1 MVNLGPLLSLSI
13 PDFQLLMTIYLIP
26 RYITDRF
33 IFYNIKNMLGWYKY
47 YLKKKSKTRTRLQT
61 LSQLD
66 LINSTRLKLYLII
79 LINLII

>member
-47 YLKKKSKTRTRLQT
+47 YFFLKKVKQERDSRH
-61 LSQLD
+61 
-66 LINSTRLKLYLII
+66 YL
-79 LINLII
+79 N